1 VGCSCPPRAKRLFTS
16 TFTAQT
22 PGFQSHDY
30 RRVGGSAAVASGDD
44 VDVFDR
50 FRAAG
55 SGCPFRPIYHDAEGK
70 KILRIRDGIWK
81 LSSIRW
87 ARKAHS

>member
-16 TFTAQT
+16 TFTAQA
-22 PGFQSHDY
+22 PGFQSHNH
-30 RRVGGSAAVASGDD
+30 RRVGGFAAVASGDD

-55 SGCPFRPIYHDAEGK
+55 CGCRFRPIYHDAQGK
-70 KILRIRDGIWK
+70 KIVRIRDGIWK
-81 LSSIRW
+81 LSSIQW
-87 ARKAHS
+87 PKSA